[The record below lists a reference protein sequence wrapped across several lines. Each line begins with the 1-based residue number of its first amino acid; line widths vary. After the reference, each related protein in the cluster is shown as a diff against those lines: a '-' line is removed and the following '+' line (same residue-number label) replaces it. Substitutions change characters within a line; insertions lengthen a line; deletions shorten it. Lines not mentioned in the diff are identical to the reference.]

1 MKQEALY
8 PHIAT
13 PTAKAGVAAYYARP
27 RPWNRPAPEAA
38 DSGPAFDLDGYTE
51 GVAATHGNAGSQQ
64 VRPAGG
70 EWWEAANLTAQGERI

>member
-27 RPWNRPAPEAA
+27 RPWNRPPRRRRTAAPPSTWTATRR
-38 DSGPAFDLDGYTE
+38 GWRPHTE
-51 GVAATHGNAGSQQ
+51 TQ
-64 VRPAGG
+64 
-70 EWWEAANLTAQGERI
+70 AANRCVRRAVNGGKPQI